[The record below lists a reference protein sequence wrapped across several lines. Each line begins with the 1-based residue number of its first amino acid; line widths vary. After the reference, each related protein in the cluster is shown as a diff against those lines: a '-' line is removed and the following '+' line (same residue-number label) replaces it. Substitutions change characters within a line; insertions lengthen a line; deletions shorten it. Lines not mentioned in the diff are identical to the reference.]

1 MDTLARRA
9 EEIRARVAEA
19 ANRSGRPANAVTIV
33 AVSKTISPDAIRQ
46 AFDAGFTT
54 FGENRVQEARDKIPA
69 LPLPGIRWELIGHL
83 QTNKVARAVALFNR
97 IQSVDSLRVAE
108 ALHEAAARQGRVVPI
123 LLEVNVAHEASKSG
137 LAPDELLPIAA
148 ALQGLPALRPEG
160 LMTVAPLVEDAEGV
174 RPIFQQLRRLRD
186 QLRRD
191 DRTSSGDAGLWREL
205 SMGMSDDFAV
215 AIEEGATIVRIG
227 RALFGARAQPQRK
240 SEEDADQNHGYP
252 ESGYAIQ

>member
-1 MDTLARRA
+1 MPDRFVLLPSSGAQAEWTLCRRHRFVAGLVEEASMDTLARRA

-19 ANRSGRPANAVTIV
+19 ADRSGRAANAVSVV
-33 AVSKTISPDAIRQ
+33 AVSKTIAPDSIRQ

-83 QTNKVARAVALFNR
+83 QTNKAARAVELFSR
-97 IQSVDSLRVAE
+97 IQSVDSLRLAE

-137 LAPDELLPIAA
+137 LAPDELLPVAIA
-148 ALQGLPALRPEG
+148 LKGLPALRPEG

-186 QLRRD
+186 QLRQD
-191 DRTSSGDAGLWREL
+191 DR
-205 SMGMSDDFAV
+205 
-215 AIEEGATIVRIG
+215 
-227 RALFGARAQPQRK
+227 
-240 SEEDADQNHGYP
+240 
-252 ESGYAIQ
+252 